1 MVQGKQAKTESPMLR
16 MCYVMAVI
24 VGLAGS
30 ASALSTLEINEL
42 YNEAKSTTDKEI
54 AKNAIQQLSD
64 VIGSGEF
71 TNLAQVRIGHLYIH
85 LNQKDSAAAVFERLI
100 ESDPQSADGHLGL
113 GLVKMDLRNRPRGS
127 ISHLQAAVAA
137 DSTRADAHYALA
149 RAYLRTTKTTK
160 GRKSADQA
168 IRHNAKYAPPY
179 LLLAKLYQREHKVE
193 AAHAF
198 YKNYLEQNPDDQTA
212 AHAFAVELVK
222 QKKYKEAEELA
233 VRLGGT
239 SGLPIL
245 AQTLINDRDYEGAL
259 MAFQSYIGGLSSEEQ
274 GLYEDISL
282 VGLPREIRAYQ
293 STTPETRERFLRH
306 FWLAKDPFKTSGGA
320 MRRVEHY
327 RRVWHARA
335 FYGTKKFPYDRRGE
349 VYIRYGEP
357 DFRSNW
363 MELNAQMPLNV
374 QRIQEKMAYQLY
386 GNASLPLTF
395 VGPVYPIRSMQVSE
409 TSLENTDAGTSSQ
422 PLATIDETLIGLERY
437 KPITSGADWSSVPWE
452 VWIYADIDS
461 GIEIAFTD
469 EFGSSMFDFAP
480 IPTPSAS
487 DIAEVNMQ
495 RQGPMRTLLNQIN
508 VHSPAA
514 RISRIASK
522 EPERYSFTML
532 EPLDFYYEALS
543 FRGEDGKIDLQVNVA
558 LPIDKVARRE
568 DVDTT
573 VIVERRIALLD
584 SRMGKMHKQKHAL
597 AVPVSDH
604 NLGRSLLA
612 MDKSDMLVTPGTYQ
626 LAVEAWRK
634 HTDMLQVYQQTL
646 ELPDYHAPGLM
657 LSDIQIAQ
665 NIVES
670 QAASNSKF
678 LRGKWDI
685 LPAPSRT
692 FNSGSPVYVYFEI
705 YNLIR
710 DTYGNTRY
718 EVAYEVT
725 SKSVDDTTPRT
736 FFPRIRKDGETIEIR
751 YEQVGTENWVSD
763 FVELDL
769 GNAEPGRYSLR
780 MVVNDLNAD
789 QAISRDG
796 IFRISGSKK

>member
-1 MVQGKQAKTESPMLR
+1 MLVISLILCDSATAMSTED
-16 MCYVMAVI
+16 I
-24 VGLAGS
+24 D
-30 ASALSTLEINEL
+30 EI
-42 YNEAKSTTDKEI
+42 YNKAKSSSEKAVAES
-54 AKNAIQQLSD
+54 AIPQLSLELGD
-64 VIGSGEF
+64 A
-71 TNLAQVRIGHLYIH
+71 TQNTRLLTRIGHLYIH
-85 LNQKDSAAAVFERLI
+85 LHKADSANAVFSRLVEKNSTI
-100 ESDPQSADGHLGL
+100 ADGHLGL
-113 GLVKMDLRNRPRGS
+113 GLVQMDVRNRPRAS
-127 ISHLQAAVAA
+127 ISHLQSAILA
-137 DSTRADAHYALA
+137 DSTNAEAHFALA

-160 GRKSADQA
+160 ARKSADEA
-168 IRHNAKYAPPY
+168 IQHNPKYAPPY
-179 LLLAKLYQREHKVE
+179 LFLAKLYQRERKVE

-198 YKNYLEQNPDDQTA
+198 YKHYLDQNPDDQTA
-212 AHAFAVELVK
+212 AYEFAVELIK

-245 AQTLINDRDYEGAL
+245 AQALIQDRDYEGAL
-259 MAFQSYIGGLSSEEQ
+259 MAFHSYIGGLPAEEQ
-274 GLYEDISL
+274 ALYEDISL
-282 VGLPREIRAYQ
+282 VGLPREVRAYK
-293 STTPETRERFLRH
+293 STTPDTRERFLRN

-327 RRVWHARA
+327 RRIWHARA
-335 FYGTKKFPYDRRGE
+335 FYGEKKSPFDRRGD

-357 DFRSNW
+357 DYRSNW

-386 GNASLPLTF
+386 GNSSLPMTF

-409 TSLENTDAGTSSQ
+409 TSLQNTDAGTSSQ
-422 PLATIDETLIGLERY
+422 PLSTIDETAIGLERY

-452 VWIYADIDS
+452 VWIYADIDA

-469 EFGSSMFDFAP
+469 EFGSGVYDFAP
-480 IPTPSAS
+480 IPTPSPS

-522 EPERYSFTML
+522 EPERYSYTML

-543 FRGEDGKIDLQVNVA
+543 FKGEDGKIDLQINVA
-558 LPIDKVARRE
+558 LPIDKVARPE

-573 VIVERRIALLD
+573 VIVERRIAVMD

-597 AVPVSDH
+597 AVPISDH

-612 MDKSDMLVTPGTYQ
+612 MDKSDMHISPGTYQ

-634 HTDMLQVYQQTL
+634 HTDMLQVYQQTI
-646 ELPDYHAPGLM
+646 ELPNYHGPGLM
-657 LSDIQIAQ
+657 MSDIQIAQ
-665 NIVES
+665 KIVEA
-670 QAASNSKF
+670 QEGSNSKF
-678 LRGKWDI
+678 VRGKWDI
-685 LPAPSRT
+685 LPAPSRS
-692 FNSGSPVYVYFEI
+692 FNSGTPVYVYFEI
-705 YNLIR
+705 YNLVR
-710 DTYGNTRY
+710 DTFGNTRY

-725 SKSVDDTTPRT
+725 SKSVNDSTPRT
-736 FFPRIRKDGETIEIR
+736 FFPSIRKDGETIEVR
-751 YEQVGTENWVSD
+751 YEQVGTETGVSD

-769 GNAEPGRYSLR
+769 GNTEPGRYTLR

-789 QAISRDG
+789 QTITRDS
-796 IFRISGSKK
+796 IFRISGSRSK

>member
-1 MVQGKQAKTESPMLR
+1 MPQGKRVKPGLPILTVGFVL
-16 MCYVMAVI
+16 AVL
-24 VGLAGS
+24 VGLCRPA
-30 ASALSTLEINEL
+30 AALSTDEIDNI
-42 YNEAKSTTDKEI
+42 YNEAKSSSDKKVAE
-54 AKNAIQQLSD
+54 NAIQLLTNARGSSD
-64 VIGSGEF
+64 NTTLLQI
-71 TNLAQVRIGHLYIH
+71 RIGHLYIH
-85 LNQKDSAAAVFERLI
+85 LDKQDSATAVFERLT
-100 ESDPQSADGHLGL
+100 EGNPNLADGHLGL

-160 GRKSADQA
+160 ARKSADEA
-168 IRHNAKYAPPY
+168 IRYNPRYAPPY

-212 AHAFAVELVK
+212 AYAFAVGLVK

-245 AQTLINDRDYEGAL
+245 AQALIHDRDYEGAL
-259 MAFQSYIGGLSSEEQ
+259 MAFHSYIGGLSSEEQ
-274 GLYEDISL
+274 ALYEDISL
-282 VGLPREIRAYQ
+282 VGLPREIRAYK
-293 STTPETRERFLRH
+293 STTPDTRERFLRN

-335 FYGTKKFPYDRRGE
+335 FYGPKKFPYDRRGE

-452 VWIYADIDS
+452 VWIYADIDA

-469 EFGSSMFDFAP
+469 EFGSGIYDFAP
-480 IPTPSAS
+480 IPTPSAA

-508 VHSPAA
+508 THSPAA

-522 EPERYSFTML
+522 EPERYSYTML

-543 FRGEDGKIDLQVNVA
+543 FRGEEGKIALQVNIA
-558 LPIDKVARRE
+558 LPIDNVARRE
-568 DVDTT
+568 DIDTT
-573 VIVERRIALLD
+573 VIVERRIALMD

-604 NLGRSLLA
+604 NLGRSLL
-612 MDKSDMLVTPGTYQ
+612 G
-626 LAVEAWRK
+626 
-634 HTDMLQVYQQTL
+634 H
-646 ELPDYHAPGLM
+646 G
-657 LSDIQIAQ
+657 QI
-665 NIVES
+665 
-670 QAASNSKF
+670 
-678 LRGKWDI
+678 G
-685 LPAPSRT
+685 PA
-692 FNSGSPVYVYFEI
+692 GY
-705 YNLIR
+705 
-710 DTYGNTRY
+710 TRY
-718 EVAYEVT
+718 LPTCCGGLA
-725 SKSVDDTTPRT
+725 
-736 FFPRIRKDGETIEIR
+736 ETH
-751 YEQVGTENWVSD
+751 
-763 FVELDL
+763 
-769 GNAEPGRYSLR
+769 
-780 MVVNDLNAD
+780 
-789 QAISRDG
+789 
-796 IFRISGSKK
+796 